1 MIKKKKAG
9 FTLME
14 MIIVLA
20 IIVIVLTIT
29 TSMFITGNK
38 VFSESDVKST
48 LQIEAKDIQEELTQ
62 IGIQGI
68 GVTNIEINGS
78 SGNDDGQYVDKK
90 YSELD
95 SSKINRIEIQGYDKD
110 SVYSNDGTVSN
121 EKYYNI
127 IYEDG
132 KLKIVYDNGDSKIL
146 SEHVSSFRIV
156 SQAANKSFSESSSIQ
171 FNINLHEKKAFSK
184 VDYPISVKVTF
195 RNKNK

>member
-1 MIKKKKAG
+1 MIKKKKNG

-20 IIVIVLTIT
+20 IIIIVLVIT
-29 TSMFITGNK
+29 TSIFITGNK
-38 VFSESDVKST
+38 VFSESDAKST
-48 LQIEAKDIQEELTQ
+48 LQIEAKDIQEELTKV
-62 IGIQGI
+62 GIQSVNI
-68 GVTNIEINGS
+68 TDIEIDGID
-78 SGNDDGQYVDKK
+78 GNDEGQYVDKE

-95 SSKINRIEIQGYDKD
+95 SSKINGIEMQGYDRD

-132 KLKIVYDNGDSKIL
+132 ELKIVYDNGEYKIL
-146 SEHVSSFRIV
+146 SKHVNSFRIV
-156 SQAANKSFSESSSIQ
+156 PQDINKSFAESSSIQ
-171 FNINLHEKKAFSK
+171 FNINLHEEKAFSK
-184 VDYPISVKVTF
+184 VNYPISVKITF